1 MPPSSINEKALV
13 EDPALVLFAEVGW
26 ATKSLLSEFDSG
38 ASTEGR
44 ETKREPF
51 LPARLRVAL
60 ANLNPGLEA
69 AALDRALEEITR
81 SRSAMAPVAANRE
94 VLRLLRDRVP
104 VPTVDED
111 GQPTTVHVTVI
122 DWENPAANDYLMASQ
137 VWFAGDLGQKRADA
151 VGFINGIPLLF
162 CEFKAPTQP
171 VRDALDG
178 NIKDYRTTIPQAFAP
193 TGFALI
199 SNGHE
204 TRLGAVEAPWEHW
217 LEWKRLEE
225 EDAPTNSLEVAIRGA
240 CEPARFLD
248 IVENF
253 LVFQEEAQKSGEVR
267 LIKKL
272 ARNHQV
278 LGVNRAIQAVQDI
291 GANQGR
297 LGVFWHTQGSGKS
310 LSMVMFAEKVHRKV
324 PGNWTFVV
332 ITDRTELDD
341 QIARTFAECGAMT
354 EDIHAVQASSAAD
367 LRRLL
372 REDHRYVFT
381 LIHKFRPELGK
392 AMEVLSERRDIIVI
406 TDEAHRSQYDV
417 LALNMRTALPNAAF
431 IGFTGTPLI
440 KGEEERT
447 REVFGDYV
455 SVYDFGQSI
464 ADGATVPLYYENRIP
479 EVRLAN
485 GALGDDFENLV
496 EEASIDEEAEARL
509 QRQFAQEYALL
520 TRDDRLETIA
530 EDVVRHFAGR
540 GYRGKA
546 MFVAVDKATA
556 VRMYDK
562 VQAHWQAMLAEK
574 KAKVEAASGEDR
586 QVLQADYDWLRE
598 TDMAVVVSQ
607 GQNEIEELA
616 KKGLDIEPHRKRMV
630 AEKLDLKFKDAEDRL
645 RLVFVCAM
653 WITGFDVPTCSTIY
667 LDKPMR
673 NHTLMQT
680 IARANRTARGKTAG
694 LIVDYVGVFGS
705 LKRALEVYAAGGRD
719 APAIRDKA
727 ALIGE
732 IETKLR
738 ETKAW
743 MRERGV
749 SVDAIMA
756 AQGLDKGDLIGV
768 ARAKLTL
775 PDDVRMAFLRL
786 SSQLWAAFKAALPDP
801 MASALFPEVDVVRKI
816 DTAIREHLPKP
827 KLADIAAEMEELLD
841 RSVVG
846 VEITRPL
853 PDPDSMEGLV
863 NLGAIDFDKLKTLFD
878 KGRGQSAVQ
887 LARNQAEKKAKD
899 LAAQNPTRQSFLD
912 RYQQLVTDYNER
924 RATAEEIFAQ
934 LLRFIEKMAEEEKR
948 AARENL
954 GEEELALFDVLTK
967 PAPQLPEAK
976 RDEVKD
982 IAKTLLDK
990 LRSLFRGI
998 DWQTNPTMRAKVRST
1013 IKATLR
1019 HLPDEYDDNLWEAKV
1034 AATVDWVFRR
1044 YGGASQS
1051 AP

>member
-1 MPPSSINEKALV
+1 MAPSPINEKALV
-13 EDPALVLFAEVGW
+13 EDPALALFQEVGW
-26 ATKSLLSEFDSG
+26 TTKSLLQEFDGG
-38 ASTEGR
+38 ASSEGR
-44 ETKREPF
+44 ETKRQPY
-51 LPARLRVAL
+51 LPARLREAL
-60 ANLNPGLEA
+60 ARLNPGLDSTVIDKA
-69 AALDRALEEITR
+69 VEEITR
-81 SRSAMAPVAANRE
+81 SRSSMAFVAANKE
-94 VLRLLRDRVP
+94 VVRLLRDRIP
-104 VPTVDED
+104 VPTVGED
-111 GQPTTVHVTVI
+111 GQPTTVHVTAI
-122 DWENPAANDYLMASQ
+122 DWENPSNNEFLMASQ

-151 VGFINGIPLLF
+151 VGFVNGIPLLF

-171 VRDALDG
+171 VSDALDG
-178 NIKDYRTTIPQAFAP
+178 NLKDYRATIPHVFAP
-193 TGFALI
+193 TGFGLI
-199 SNGHE
+199 SNGHD

-253 LVFQEEAQKSGEVR
+253 VVFQEEAQKSGQVR
-267 LIKKL
+267 LIKKV

-278 LGVNRAIQAVQDI
+278 LGVNRAIQAVQDLRS
-291 GANQGR
+291 NQGR

-310 LSMVMFAEKVHRKV
+310 LSMVMFGEKVHRKV
-324 PGNWTFVV
+324 KGNWTFVV
-332 ITDRTELDD
+332 VTDRQELDD
-341 QIARTFAECGAMT
+341 QIARTFAECGAVT
-354 EDIHAVQASSAAD
+354 EDIHEVQASSSAD

-372 REDHRYVFT
+372 REDHRYLFT
-381 LIHKFRPELGK
+381 LIHKFRPEPGK
-392 AMEVLSERRDIIVI
+392 AMEVLSDRSDIIVI

-485 GALGDDFENLV
+485 GGLGDDFENLV
-496 EEASIDEEAEARL
+496 EEASIDEEVEARL

-530 EDVVRHFAGR
+530 KDVVRHFTGR

-562 VQAHWQAMLAEK
+562 VQAHWQTMLAEK
-574 KAKVEAASGEDR
+574 KAVLDKAAPEDR
-586 QVLQADYDWLRE
+586 QALQADYDWLRE

-616 KKGLDIEPHRKRMV
+616 KKGLDIIPHRKRMV
-630 AEKLDLKFKDAEDRL
+630 NEDLDLKFKDPDDRL

-694 LIVDYVGVFGS
+694 LIVDYVGVFGN
-705 LKRALEVYAAGGRD
+705 LKRALEIYAAGGRD
-719 APAIRDKA
+719 APAIRDKG
-727 ALIGE
+727 ALVEDIQRR
-732 IETKLR
+732 LR
-738 ETKAW
+738 ETKEW
-743 MRERGV
+743 MTERGI
-749 SVDAIMA
+749 SVDAIVA
-756 AQGLDKGDLIGV
+756 AEGLAKSDHIGG

-775 PDDVRMAFLRL
+775 PDDVRMRFLRM
-786 SSQLWAAFKAALPDP
+786 SSELWACFKSALPDP
-801 MASALFPEVDVVRKI
+801 LVGALFAEIDTVRKI

-827 KLADIAAEMEELLD
+827 KIGELAAEMEDLLD

-846 VEITRPL
+846 IEITRPL
-853 PDPDSMEGLV
+853 PDPDSMDGLV
-863 NLGAIDFDKLKTLFD
+863 NLGAIDFERLKALFA

-887 LARNQAEKKAKD
+887 LARNEAEKRAKD

-912 RYQQLVTDYNER
+912 RYQQLVAAYNER
-924 RATAEEIFAQ
+924 RMTAEEIFSELMRLIDA
-934 LLRFIEKMAEEEKR
+934 MAEEDR
-948 AARENL
+948 RHARENL
-954 GEEELALFDVLTK
+954 GEEELALFDVLTQ
-967 PAPQLPEAK
+967 PDPQLPETK

-982 IAKTLLDK
+982 IARDLLGK
-990 LRSLFRGI
+990 LKNLFTGI
-998 DWQTNPTMRAKVRST
+998 DWQANPTMRAKVRTT
-1013 IKATLR
+1013 IKGALR
-1019 HLPDEYDDNLWEAKV
+1019 RLPDEYDDNLWEAKI

-1044 YGGASQS
+1044 YGGPSAS
-1051 AP
+1051 PP